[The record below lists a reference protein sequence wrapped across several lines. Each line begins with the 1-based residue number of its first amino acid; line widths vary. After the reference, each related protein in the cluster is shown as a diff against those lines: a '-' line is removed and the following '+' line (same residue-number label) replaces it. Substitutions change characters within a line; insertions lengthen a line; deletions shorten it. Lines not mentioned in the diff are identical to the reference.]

1 MKIDLLTP
9 TQLQYPGM
17 AGTCQQGSTAVVG
30 GGGLQTAQRD
40 GLFNSIFTPDDL
52 PYPLPILQSGG
63 GQCAPTTT
71 PPVPVPVTPPAATPP
86 AVTPPATPPAAA
98 TPCPENPAP
107 SVPQQI
113 IINVTA
119 PAAAPAWTPPVST
132 PPTTPPTS
140 SNTTSPTTSGTSAAP
155 VAPLAAGAP
164 VAAVAPV
171 IAAPPAPPITTMP
184 VIGSNPPSDTFVQ
197 AYAYNP
203 RLRSRQ
209 PKAQE
214 QLLEQWLEEQ
224 ISFRMLSAQ
233 SAPVAFVVPDGFNAV
248 DFYLGA
254 IELNPDIGEHGD
266 LDLIITLGDVKLS
279 ANAQPGAGSLKP
291 GDQITVVVPW
301 RYASWTELS
310 PEHLRVPVFARF
322 YTIENF

>member
-30 GGGLQTAQRD
+30 SGGLQPAQRD
-40 GLFNSIFTPDDL
+40 GLFNSIFTPGDL

-63 GQCAPTTT
+63 QCAPTTT
-71 PPVPVPVTPPAATPP
+71 PPAPLPPVSTPPAPVPPVSTPP
-86 AVTPPATPPAAA
+86 APVPSATPSTDNAVPG
-98 TPCPENPAP
+98 
-107 SVPQQI
+107 VPQQI

-119 PAAAPAWTPPVST
+119 PAAACTPPAAAVTTGSPSQNDTTTTAADIRT
-132 PPTTPPTS
+132 PVAPATPVAAS
-140 SNTTSPTTSGTSAAP
+140 AP
-155 VAPLAAGAP
+155 VAS
-164 VAAVAPV
+164 
-171 IAAPPAPPITTMP
+171 MP

-254 IELNPDIGEHGD
+254 IELNPDLGEHGD

-301 RYASWTELS
+301 RYASWIELS

-322 YTIENF
+322 YTIETF